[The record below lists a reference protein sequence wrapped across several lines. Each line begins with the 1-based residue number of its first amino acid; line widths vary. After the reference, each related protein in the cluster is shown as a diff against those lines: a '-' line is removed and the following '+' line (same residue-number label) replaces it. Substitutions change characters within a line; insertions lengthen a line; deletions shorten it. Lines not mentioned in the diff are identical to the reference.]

1 MSNQGENFYVY
12 LSQTDHNCGESKSPR
27 VEKMLWT
34 MAVLQLNLY
43 IRIKAGDCKE
53 GHMKS
58 IGGRLKGQETATWG
72 KSLQLDKK

>member
-1 MSNQGENFYVY
+1 MFIC
-12 LSQTDHNCGESKSPR
+12 QTDHNCGESKSPR
-27 VEKMLWT
+27 VEKMLWR
-34 MAVLQLNLY
+34 MADFFNLQLNLY

-58 IGGRLKGQETATWG
+58 IGGRLKGQEKATWG